1 MRTMKI
7 IQKPWGTEKLVVTNE
22 YYTGKFLNISAGQE
36 TSKQYH
42 KEKHETLFLL
52 SGKAKV
58 LLNGVEK
65 IVDSKVDDEDART
78 FVIPPHTIHKTS
90 AVDGDC
96 VFIEFSTSQLS
107 DVIRISD
114 IYHRIE

>member
-1 MRTMKI
+1 MI
-7 IQKPWGTEKLVVTNE
+7 KLVKKNWGSEEILITNE
-22 YYTGKFLNISAGQE
+22 YYTGKFLNISAGKE

-58 LLNGVEK
+58 LLNGIEK
-65 IVDSKVDDEDART
+65 IVDAKIDNEEERI
-78 FVIPPHTIHKTS
+78 FVIPPHTIHKTT
-90 AVDGDC
+90 ALDEDC

-114 IYHRIE
+114 IYKRIE

>member
-1 MRTMKI
+1 MKI
-7 IQKPWGTEKLVVTNE
+7 ITKPWGTEHWLETNE

-58 LLNGVEK
+58 LINGIEK
-65 IVDSKVDDEDART
+65 IVDAKIDNEEERV
-78 FVIPPHTIHKTS
+78 FVIPPHTIHKTT
-90 AVDGDC
+90 ALDEDC

-114 IYHRIE
+114 IYKRIE

>member
-1 MRTMKI
+1 MI
-7 IQKPWGTEKLVVTNE
+7 KLVKKNWGSEEILITNE

-58 LLNGVEK
+58 LLNGIEK
-65 IVDSKVDDEDART
+65 IVDAKVDSKEDRL
-78 FVIPPHTIHKTS
+78 FVIPPNNIHRTS
-90 AVDGDC
+90 ALDEDC
-96 VFIEFSTSQLS
+96 VFIEFSTSQLE
-107 DVIRISD
+107 DVIRISEVKN
-114 IYHRIE
+114 RIE